1 MIVAAIF
8 LIAVISHA
16 SGGKIAYFD
25 IQTVV
30 NKTML
35 GKKYQGIVRGYYESR
50 KKILDMDAD
59 VSKMSS
65 QVVNV
70 VL

>member
-8 LIAVISHA
+8 LIAVSAHA
-16 SGGKIAYFD
+16 SGGKIAYID

-35 GKKYQGIVRGYYESR
+35 GINIRESCVDITKAAKR
-50 KKILDMDAD
+50 YWIWTPM
-59 VSKMSS
+59 
-65 QVVNV
+65 
-70 VL
+70 